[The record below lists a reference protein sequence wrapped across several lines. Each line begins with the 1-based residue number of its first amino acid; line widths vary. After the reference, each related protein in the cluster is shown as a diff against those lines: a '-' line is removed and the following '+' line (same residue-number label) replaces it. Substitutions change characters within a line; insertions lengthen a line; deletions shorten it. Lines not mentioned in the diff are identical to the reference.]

1 MSYQTIFDALRGKFG
16 LHVMFGL
23 LFASVA
29 FAAVMMTEDR
39 FQSTTD
45 FLVVQAN
52 AGNTDFYTQ
61 FKSAEYLGKVLG
73 EAVYSESFIN
83 AVIGTGKAAPEL
95 LPFDKRDR
103 LESWQKRVGVEKNLE
118 LGVITVTVSGQSDR
132 EVSGIMEGITEV
144 LKNQNSLFR
153 GGAPESVEVRIL
165 SGPIVERTPT
175 AERLILVIASAFI
188 AGFLLSL
195 VYYTVRQFGRS
206 MRPTSLG
213 WK

>member
-1 MSYQTIFDALRGKFG
+1 MAYQMIFDALRKKLG

-29 FAAVMMTEDR
+29 FAGVMVTEDR
-39 FQSTTD
+39 FRSTTD

-73 EAVYSESFIN
+73 ESVYSESFIN
-83 AVIGTGKAAPEL
+83 AVISTGKAAPEL

-103 LESWQKRVGVEKNLE
+103 LESWQKRVDVKKNLE

-132 EVSGIMEGITEV
+132 EVSGIMSGITDV
-144 LKNQNSLFR
+144 LQNQNSLFR

-175 AERLILVIASAFI
+175 VERLISVIASAFV

-195 VYYTVRQFGRS
+195 VYYTVRSQ
-206 MRPTSLG
+206 RPSIQNMSLG